1 LPRYKKSKKGYGK
14 DMAVLRSETSE
25 ERLIEVLIKHFSKAD
40 SFRIYREVA
49 FLNKRID
56 IILVNWRT
64 DEIWAVE
71 AKISWWRKAIEQAK
85 FTLLGVDKAYI
96 ALPMAKVDGLRR
108 YRDKIEGLGIG
119 FLGVTPNSRNYRVEE
134 MISPLSSCYKN
145 PIRENEL
152 RSSIEHGIYLE
163 AIK

>member
-1 LPRYKKSKKGYGK
+1 
-14 DMAVLRSETSE
+14 MAVLRSETTE
-25 ERLIEVLIKHFSKAD
+25 EQLVEVLVKHFSKAD
-40 SFRIYREVA
+40 SFSIYREVA

-56 IILVNWRT
+56 IILVNKRT
-64 DEIWAVE
+64 NEIWAVE

-85 FTLLGVDKAYI
+85 LTLLGVDKAYI

-108 YRDKIEGLGIG
+108 YREEIEGLGIG
-119 FLGVTPNSRNYRVEE
+119 FFGVTPNSRNSRVEE

-145 PIRENEL
+145 PIRESEL
-152 RSSIEHGIYLE
+152 RSSIAHGIYLE